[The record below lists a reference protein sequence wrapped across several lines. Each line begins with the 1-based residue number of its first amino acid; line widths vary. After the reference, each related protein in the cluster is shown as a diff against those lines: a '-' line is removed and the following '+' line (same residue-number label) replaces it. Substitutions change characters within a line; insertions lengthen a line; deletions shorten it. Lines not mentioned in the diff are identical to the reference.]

1 MINRLLP
8 IFVIFLFNNIWAE
21 ESTSKDCFRVQDISG
36 FHALDDNRLIIWSP
50 TQSKP
55 FLVTLMNRCPN
66 LTFEQTLVFKS
77 TLSRTCSNSRDKIYT
92 ENMPCHIKAIKR
104 IDKDRAKILISAI
117 KALVIDVR
125 SLEEWQQGHLSIAK
139 HIELL
144 DLENRIDEFSNRKNQ
159 TIMLYCQSGRR
170 SEKAKK
176 ILENLGYSKV
186 INLGGLM
193 EAKAKLGAEISSL

>member
-1 MINRLLP
+1 
-8 IFVIFLFNNIWAE
+8 
-21 ESTSKDCFRVQDISG
+21 
-36 FHALDDNRLIIWSP
+36 
-50 TQSKP
+50 
-55 FLVTLMNRCPN
+55 
-66 LTFEQTLVFKS
+66 
-77 TLSRTCSNSRDKIYT
+77 
-92 ENMPCHIKAIKR
+92 MPCHIKAIKR